1 MLSQITYLLI
11 KFQHP
16 VMMVLMTMGVAMV
29 GYGLARG
36 FRYYVKCQRKSM
48 LEAPPDLA
56 GSEHEDSAAA
66 GEEELMPEKS
76 SHAKYTKAQAR
87 QRFKKGRSS

>member
-1 MLSQITYLLI
+1 
-11 KFQHP
+11 
-16 VMMVLMTMGVAMV
+16 MMVLMTMGVAMV

-36 FRYYVKCQRKSM
+36 FRYYVKCQRNSM

-56 GSEHEDSAAA
+56 GAEQEEGAAE
-66 GEEELMPEKS
+66 EEELMPEKN

>member
-1 MLSQITYLLI
+1 
-11 KFQHP
+11 
-16 VMMVLMTMGVAMV
+16 MMVLMTMGVAMV

-36 FRYYVKCQRKSM
+36 FRYYVKCQRKSL

-56 GSEHEDSAAA
+56 SPEQEDGAS
-66 GEEELMPEKS
+66 EEEEIMPEKS
-76 SHAKYTKAQAR
+76 NHSRYTKAQAR